1 MFWKFSHRNR
11 SKWKD
16 LSFSPTNQNAPHNIA
31 LKHGNS
37 FPQKTPDVGQTKD
50 MHLSS
55 NTTEIV
61 GFFSHFYDFANGTDY
76 RIVFVLPMDLMLVFV
91 TTAAVDKN

>member
-1 MFWKFSHRNR
+1 MLDSFKPTVKSQ
-11 SKWKD
+11 WKD
-16 LSFSPTNQNAPHNIA
+16 LCFSQTNQNAPHNIA

-37 FPQKTPDVGQTKD
+37 FPQKTPDLGQTKD

-76 RIVFVLPMDLMLVFV
+76 RIVFVLPMVLMLVFV